1 MTREDLFW
9 AVATLAAAALC
20 VAVAPMV
27 LLLWLFA
34 EWR

>member
-9 AVATLAAAALC
+9 AVATLAGAALC
-20 VAVAPMV
+20 VAVAPMA
-27 LLLWLFA
+27 LLLWLFV